1 MNNFVKEIK
10 YFIEDIKNWKNLS
23 PNPIKRRFYS
33 FQENRY
39 YIKNKSCC
47 ACQHFNWFMGCAD
60 VCEIKKEEAIEGF
73 NVLKKNPFY
82 IRNDSNDTHSRFDLL
97 DYTITIEKVQ
107 VTFTNNFN

>member
-47 ACQHFNWFMGCAD
+47 ACQHFNWFMGCVG
-60 VCEIKKEEAIEGF
+60 VCEIKKGCPANRMKDYSDTCDCNQF
-73 NVLKKNPFY
+73 KKRKN
-82 IRNDSNDTHSRFDLL
+82 R
-97 DYTITIEKVQ
+97 
-107 VTFTNNFN
+107 